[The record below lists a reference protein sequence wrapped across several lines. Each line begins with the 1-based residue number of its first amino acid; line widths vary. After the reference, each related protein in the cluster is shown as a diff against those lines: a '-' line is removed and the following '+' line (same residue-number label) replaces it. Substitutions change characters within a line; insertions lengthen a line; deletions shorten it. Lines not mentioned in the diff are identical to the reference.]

1 MTRRLRPRPDLLL
14 AIALLASSVQ
24 VEAFGACK
32 HTADRRASIDTAG
45 ATGVVVNARAGD
57 LVLRPTATGTLA
69 AAGKA
74 CASSEKFLAETSVSV
89 RREGGT
95 IRVDVMVPDQMV
107 GIGVFY
113 ASLDLAVDVPHG
125 LPVEVTDSS
134 GDVDATG
141 IKLAKITDSSGD
153 MRLRKLAGDVEVW
166 DSSGD
171 IRIEDVAGRVQVRD
185 SSGDIVVV
193 GANEVIIPSDS
204 SGDMTI
210 QRIRGGV
217 QVEQDSS
224 GDIRI
229 TDVGGDVT
237 VLGDSSGEV
246 KVSAVRGRVQLP
258 D

>member
-1 MTRRLRPRPDLLL
+1 MTRRVCTRTNLLL
-14 AIALLASSVQ
+14 AIALLAVSVQ
-24 VEAFGACK
+24 AEAFGDCRY
-32 HTADRRASIDTAG
+32 TADRRASIDTTG
-45 ATGVVVNARAGD
+45 ATSVVVNARAGD
-57 LVLRPTATGTLA
+57 LVLRPAATPTLA

-74 CASSEKFLAETSVSV
+74 CASSEEFLGETSVSV

-107 GIGVFY
+107 GIGIFY

-134 GDVDATG
+134 GDVEVTG
-141 IKLAKITDSSGD
+141 LELAKITDSSGD

-185 SSGDIVVV
+185 SSGDIVVI
-193 GANEVIIPSDS
+193 GANEVVVPSDS
-204 SGDMTI
+204 SGDMKI
-210 QRIRGGV
+210 QRISGGV
-217 QVEQDSS
+217 RVEQDSS